1 MYSDISN
8 QYGFHEET
16 QGSPLFLLVTINRT
30 MSNFWQLLA
39 KLLEL
44 TWESGLRICEKFV
57 TD

>member
-8 QYGFHEET
+8 YYGFHEEI

-30 MSNFWQLLA
+30 ISKFWQLLA

-44 TWESGLRICEKFV
+44 TWEICIM
-57 TD
+57 DL